1 MNNMHIFAFASIIA
15 ASSLMAGT
23 LTTIVFAQGSTTEAY
38 GAADSTVGITPH
50 ETDHHRL
57 KMQHLVQLGI
67 VLQLQPQY
75 NS

>member
-38 GAADSTVGITPH
+38 GAADSTVGITPSWNGSSSV
-50 ETDHHRL
+50 ENATSGATGDNPTVTTPI
-57 KMQHLVQLGI
+57 Q
-67 VLQLQPQY
+67 
-75 NS
+75 